1 MNIQRGL
8 TRLSNSESRLDEKL
22 RDAKLGGVSVK
33 GIMAGTMIK
42 EEDFKKEFEGSHQSI
57 MDTIQD
63 VFKLRSAIQRT
74 NMNTIVNIPELGGDI
89 TIADAIIYRQ
99 HILPLLESYA
109 STLAY
114 TTQQTATTF
123 ARAQEQYQ
131 NNIDNTIKSMNHNGD
146 KTLTQD
152 EINLILKMNESM
164 DPVLY
169 TNNSN
174 LYELRKMIA
183 FLKEELDAVLSVN
196 NALTEIENYG

>member
-8 TRLSNSESRLDEKL
+8 TRLSNSEDRLDEKM
-22 RDAKLGGVSVK
+22 RNAKLGGVSIK
-33 GIMAGTMIK
+33 GIIAGTTIK

-99 HILPLLESYA
+99 HILPLLETYA
-109 STLAY
+109 SILAY
-114 TTQQTATTF
+114 NTQQTANVF
-123 ARAQEQYQ
+123 ARAQDQYQ
-131 NNIDNTIKSMNHNGD
+131 TNIENTIKSMNHNGD
-146 KTLTQD
+146 KPLSQD

-164 DPVLY
+164 VPVMY
-169 TNNSN
+169 TNNGN
-174 LYELRKMIA
+174 LEELRKKIT